1 MFMSQATQKVIEQSD
16 VAGGS
21 PHTVVT
27 VRIIAP
33 KTSKK
38 VIFTMLA

>member
-1 MFMSQATQKVIEQSD
+1 MSQATQKVIEQTF
-16 VAGGS
+16 VGGS

-38 VIFTMLA
+38 VIFTVLA